1 MIFAPFTLSREI
13 RTVFD
18 KNEYEAAWNIK
29 TNDIF
34 QLDMIKILDKLRIR
48 IFLDYWE
55 ILWEKTQKH
64 GHPGVL
70 VRLKNG
76 RLPMNAFRWLAV
88 VRGDWTL
95 KEREKK
101 WRA

>member
-1 MIFAPFTLSREI
+1 VIFAPFTLSRDI

-34 QLDMIKILDKLRIR
+34 QLDMIRILDKLRIR

-55 ILWEKTQKH
+55 IFWEKTQKQ
-64 GHPGVL
+64 GHPGVFGE
-70 VRLKNG
+70 VKKRSVANERLSMAG
-76 RLPMNAFRWLAV
+76 S
-88 VRGDWTL
+88 G
-95 KEREKK
+95 
-101 WRA
+101 

>member
-34 QLDMIKILDKLRIR
+34 QLDMIRFLDKLRIR

-64 GHPGVL
+64 GHPGVFGE
-70 VRLKNG
+70 VKKRPVANERLSMAG
-76 RLPMNAFRWLAV
+76 S
-88 VRGDWTL
+88 G
-95 KEREKK
+95 
-101 WRA
+101 

>member
-34 QLDMIKILDKLRIR
+34 QLDMIRFLDKFRIR
-48 IFLDYWE
+48 IFLYY
-55 ILWEKTQKH
+55 WEKTPKH
-64 GHPGVL
+64 GHPGVFGE
-70 VRLKNG
+70 VKKRPVANERLSMAG
-76 RLPMNAFRWLAV
+76 S
-88 VRGDWTL
+88 G
-95 KEREKK
+95 
-101 WRA
+101 

>member
-13 RTVFD
+13 KTVFD

-34 QLDMIKILDKLRIR
+34 QFDMIRILDKLRLR

-64 GHPGVL
+64 RHPSVFGEVKKRP
-70 VRLKNG
+70 VANERLSMAG
-76 RLPMNAFRWLAV
+76 S
-88 VRGDWTL
+88 G
-95 KEREKK
+95 
-101 WRA
+101 

>member
-55 ILWEKTQKH
+55 ILWENKQKH
-64 GHPGVL
+64 GHPGFFGEVKK
-70 VRLKNG
+70 RLGTNE
-76 RLPMNAFRWLAV
+76 RLSMASNS
-88 VRGDWTL
+88 
-95 KEREKK
+95 
-101 WRA
+101 